1 MHTKTDT
8 LRLLEQ
14 LAPNAWPAHTNEKLG
29 DWTLRYTFGY
39 TKRANSVRAVGSLPL
54 DPNWLQKVE
63 NFYESKNAS
72 SCFHISQLSPA
83 QLDETLALKGYQ
95 KIDECFTMMAACEDV
110 LQNVKL
116 DIQYDADYLSEAT
129 SAWVHEF
136 LTLEDFSK
144 DRFDAYTHIF
154 SSINAPKTFLR
165 LSGTNETIGLG
176 SVVVEQGYG
185 CISNVVVHAKHR
197 RKGIA
202 KELVS
207 ALVQCAQR
215 QEADYVYL
223 QVVKGNQ
230 PAVDL
235 YEKLG
240 FKAVSSHHY
249 RILKK

>member
-1 MHTKTDT
+1 MQTTTDT

-14 LAPNAWPAHTNEKLG
+14 LASNAWPAHTTEKLG
-29 DWTLRYTFGY
+29 DWTMRYTFGY
-39 TKRANSVRAVGSLPL
+39 TKRANSVHAVGSLPFDL
-54 DPNWLQKVE
+54 NWLQKVE
-63 NFYESKNAS
+63 NFYESRNTA

-83 QLDETLALKGYQ
+83 QLDETLGSKGY
-95 KIDECFTMMAACEDV
+95 KKSDECFTMMAACEDT

-116 DIQYDADYLSEAT
+116 DIQYDADYLREAT
-129 SAWVHEF
+129 PAWIDEF

-154 SSINAPKTFLR
+154 SSIHASKTFLR
-165 LSGTNETIGLG
+165 LSSNKETVGLG

-185 CISNVVVHAKHR
+185 CISNIIVHAKHR

-223 QVVKGNQ
+223 QVVKENK